1 MTLFSTDSGYD
12 SVQFTLV
19 DCPGHASLI
28 RTIIGGMLIIVCLL
42 LLFCFSNVH
51 RKFYIY
57 SVHVG
62 AQIIDLMLLV
72 VDAIK
77 GIQTQTAEV
86 SAHYGVCNVYCS
98 YVLF

>member
-1 MTLFSTDSGYD
+1 MH
-12 SVQFTLV
+12 Q
-19 DCPGHASLI
+19 
-28 RTIIGGMLIIVCLL
+28 
-42 LLFCFSNVH
+42 
-51 RKFYIY
+51 KFYIY
-57 SVHVG
+57 SIG

-98 YVLF
+98 HVLF

>member
-1 MTLFSTDSGYD
+1 M
-12 SVQFTLV
+12 
-19 DCPGHASLI
+19 
-28 RTIIGGMLIIVCLL
+28 
-42 LLFCFSNVH
+42 H

-86 SAHYGVCNVYCS
+86 SAHYGGGGV
-98 YVLF
+98 